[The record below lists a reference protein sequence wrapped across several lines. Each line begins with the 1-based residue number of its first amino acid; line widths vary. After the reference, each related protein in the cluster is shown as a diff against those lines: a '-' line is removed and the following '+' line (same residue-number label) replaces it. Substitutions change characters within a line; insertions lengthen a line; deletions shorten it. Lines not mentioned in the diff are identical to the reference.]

1 MWTNLIAVAWM
12 TTPRMKTQ
20 VAIRM
25 PYFLDAVSA
34 MKPLS
39 NVPNHAPSSRMD
51 VNHPFRP

>member
-1 MWTNLIAVAWM
+1 M